1 MKETTP
7 AAMPPCF
14 EKWCQRFDQAFTHKA
29 QKKGFRH
36 YLGGLLGESER
47 KNLSQMAYNAIGV
60 EYHQLHHF
68 LTEAPW
74 SDFKVNQL
82 RLETMNKCSQ
92 TRISRGFSLIIDDSG
107 HRKSGNFTDGIGR
120 QYIGE
125 IGKTDN
131 GIVVVTSHLYDGR
144 KSLPLDIELYQ
155 HADSL
160 PSGKED
166 PIFEKKP
173 ELAIKLI
180 DKTLA
185 RKYQP
190 GIVLIDAGYGNNTSF
205 LVELEKRQLKY
216 LGGLAK
222 NRKVT
227 ISISENVQQKIRLD
241 ELAKSLPKEAF
252 QKVELNLDKPKTVW
266 VVTREV
272 EISQLKGKRNIAIVM
287 NAESFSEAT
296 DIDYFITNVSTSI
309 VSPRWIVDTYAQR
322 NWVEVFYRE
331 AKGWLGLKEYQV
343 RDKRSLMRHFILV
356 FCAYTFILWHQLTG
370 GLRRRWANKSLNT
383 FTEALEAF
391 RTAIS
396 CAIF

>member
-1 MKETTP
+1 
-7 AAMPPCF
+7 
-14 EKWCQRFDQAFTHKA
+14 
-29 QKKGFRH
+29 
-36 YLGGLLGESER
+36 
-47 KNLSQMAYNAIGV
+47 
-60 EYHQLHHF
+60 
-68 LTEAPW
+68 
-74 SDFKVNQL
+74 
-82 RLETMNKCSQ
+82 MNKCSQ

-107 HRKSGNFTDGIGR
+107 HRKSGNFTAGVGR

-125 IGKTDN
+125 VGKTDN
-131 GIVVVTSHLYDGR
+131 GIVVVTTHLYDGR
-144 KSLPLDIELYQ
+144 KSLPLDVELYQ

-160 PSGKED
+160 ASGKQD
-166 PIFEKKP
+166 PEFEKKT

-180 DKTLA
+180 DRTIE
-185 RKYQP
+185 RKYKP

-205 LVELEKRQLKY
+205 LLELENRELKY

-222 NRKVT
+222 NRKITVNV
-227 ISISENVQQKIRLD
+227 SENVQQTIRLD
-241 ELAKSLPKEAF
+241 ELAQSLPTEAF
-252 QKVELNLDKPKTVW
+252 NKLELNLQQPKTVW

-287 NAESFSEAT
+287 NAETFSEAT
-296 DIDYFITNVSTSI
+296 DIDYFITNVSASI
-309 VSPRWIVDTYAQR
+309 VSPKWIVDTYSQR

-343 RDKRSLMRHFILV
+343 RDKRSLLRHFILV

-391 RTAIS
+391 RTAMSFRFIDWLNLNRDVFAS
-396 CAIF
+396 YKASLGYIWA